1 MLAERRRP
9 SSFYVPNESFPGA
22 EEGPMAI
29 ALAGLAVAVAAMLL
43 LGAKVFAVFGV
54 VVACAMFSFPI
65 GLIGLVGIG
74 VSLLF
79 LLAPRQ
85 QTD

>member
-1 MLAERRRP
+1 
-9 SSFYVPNESFPGA
+9 
-22 EEGPMAI
+22 MAI
-29 ALAGLAVAVAAMLL
+29 ALAGLAIAAALMLL
-43 LGAKVFAVFGV
+43 LGAKVFAVFGL
-54 VVACAMFSFPI
+54 VVACATFSFPI

-79 LLAPRQ
+79 LLSPRQ